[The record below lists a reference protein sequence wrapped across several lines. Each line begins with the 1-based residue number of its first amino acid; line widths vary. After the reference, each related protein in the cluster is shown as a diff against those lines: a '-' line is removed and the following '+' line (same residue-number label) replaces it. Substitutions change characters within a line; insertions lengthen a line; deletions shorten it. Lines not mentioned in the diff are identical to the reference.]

1 MEFSAII
8 GAWVA
13 AFLTIGIF
21 SYLYKDNPFYKA
33 AEHLFVGVSA
43 GYLLSLGFWTQLQPN
58 LFGRL
63 FPAKHYDPD
72 TITYTIYNVLSFFY
86 CGAKFNLYSFCFI
99 VRIWFC
105 MGKSF
110 LC

>member
-1 MEFSAII
+1 MEFSAIL

-72 TITYTIYNVLSFFY
+72 TITYTIYNVLSFF
-86 CGAKFNLYSFCFI
+86 S
-99 VRIWFC
+99 
-105 MGKSF
+105 S
-110 LC
+110 